1 MKKTGLYIS
10 AIIGAVALY
19 FFSKSQAVKSVK
31 VYFDSLSIGKLKGFK
46 IPDLIAKFRI
56 VNPTNTPLSVRAI
69 AGDIFVNGKQ
79 IASFNQVENL
89 EIPAN
94 NEVIY
99 SVDIKPDNLGVIL
112 SVISFLK
119 KKQKIKIE
127 YTGTV
132 NSSGVTLPISDT
144 VYQN

>member
-1 MKKTGLYIS
+1 MKKTGLYLT
-10 AIIGAVALY
+10 AIFGAVALY
-19 FFSKSQAVKSVK
+19 FFSRGNAVKSLK
-31 VYFDSLSIGKLKGFK
+31 VYFNSLSLGSTKGFK
-46 IPDLIAKFRI
+46 IPDVLAKFRI

-79 IASFNQVENL
+79 IASFSQVENL

-94 NEVIY
+94 QEIIY
-99 SVDIKPDNLGVIL
+99 SVTIKPDNVGLIMTI
-112 SVISFLK
+112 ISFLK
-119 KKQKIKIE
+119 KKQKIKID

-132 NSSGVTLPISDT
+132 NSSGIVLPISDT